1 MKHSP
6 TFMAFL
12 IRKGTTREAK
22 KHQTRVKEVK
32 WMEYATKSVWQVWT
46 MGMDRRREI
55 VEANRN
61 EKNSLW
67 ECMISGF
74 HSSTL
79 LSMGSLMA
87 REAYESL

>member
-1 MKHSP
+1 MSLL
-6 TFMAFL
+6 AFL

-46 MGMDRRREI
+46 MGMDRRREM
-55 VEANRN
+55 VDAKRK

-67 ECMISGF
+67 EWII
-74 HSSTL
+74 
-79 LSMGSLMA
+79 
-87 REAYESL
+87 